1 MTRPCSTSAARC
13 SSKENPQ
20 GNHAVRYFID
30 TNIFIFLCKNQD
42 ELAPNVM
49 ALFAD
54 YENMFIM
61 SSESLQEI
69 AVLLQKNKIGVKDW
83 KSYKDVMASVDAN
96 NIQIRHVTPAHIKT
110 LYEIQ
115 LQHYDPV
122 DIMIISQAITEKT
135 SLISSD
141 EKFKEY
147 QKQGLNWVPNKR

>member
-1 MTRPCSTSAARC
+1 M
-13 SSKENPQ
+13 
-20 GNHAVRYFID
+20 RYFID

-69 AVLLQKNKIGVKDW
+69 AVLLQKNKIEIKNW
-83 KSYKDVMASVDAN
+83 KSYQDVMDSVENN
-96 NIQIRHVTPAHIKT
+96 NIAIRYVDKAHIKT
-110 LYEIQ
+110 LYD
-115 LQHYDPV
+115 LHLHHYDPA

-141 EKFKEY
+141 EDFEDY
-147 QKQGLNWVPNKR
+147 QKQGLSLIPNKR